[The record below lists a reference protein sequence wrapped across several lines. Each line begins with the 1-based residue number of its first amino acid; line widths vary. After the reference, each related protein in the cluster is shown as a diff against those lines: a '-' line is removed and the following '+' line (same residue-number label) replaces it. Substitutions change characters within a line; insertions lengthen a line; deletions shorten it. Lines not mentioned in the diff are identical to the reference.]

1 MYEVHEHDVYSLSI
15 IWVLVV
21 AALIIALFKLIRTL
35 LPYTGIESENRE
47 TIKRYLPIAELAS
60 WALFLIWSI
69 QFLFSRGFLL
79 SIIPVL
85 VFIIIVLYLAWYGL
99 KDIMAGILFKAG
111 SYFQINDYVDVAG
124 ISGKVLALKQRV
136 IEIEDSAG
144 RTVVI
149 PYSQVTGKI
158 FLKHYPSHSVLS
170 HSFLLRVPASN
181 ITDGLISFI
190 QKMHITILTLP
201 WASHKKEPRIHIEQE
216 NQQEVIF
223 NITIYSLD
231 EKYFAMT
238 ERFLEKHFTQSKID

>member
-15 IWVLVV
+15 VWVLVV
-21 AALIIALFKLIRTL
+21 AALIIALFRLLRNL

-47 TIKRYLPIAELAS
+47 TIKRYLPVAELAS

-69 QFLFSRGFLL
+69 QFLFNRGFLL

-85 VFIIIVLYLAWYGL
+85 VFVIIVLYLAWYGL

-124 ISGKVLALKQRV
+124 ISGKVTALKQRV

-149 PYSQVTGKI
+149 PYSQITGRI

-170 HSFLLRVPASN
+170 HSFHLRIPTAN
-181 ITDGLISFI
+181 ITNGLIPFI
-190 QKMHITILTLP
+190 QRIRITILTLP

-216 NQQEVIF
+216 TPQEVLF

-238 ERFLEKHFTQSKID
+238 ERFLENEFTKID